1 MPDWILCLSAP
12 GIAILSGTPMPLSFW
27 QGFKKDI
34 FKVGLSYDLTVSGL
48 AGRSG
53 GTYELTFG
61 ILFDKNE
68 RLRKKKQHADINNC
82 LRMFQ

>member
-1 MPDWILCLSAP
+1 MFVGAWYRHTFRNSDAVIVLA
-12 GIAILSGTPMPLSFW
+12 
-27 QGFKKDI
+27 GFKKDI